1 MESFFP
7 NPPQNETKSP
17 IYFDFNDLEK
27 NVPIQ
32 EPYNLYEQ
40 WEGIEAA

>member
-32 EPYNLYEQ
+32 EPSNFYEHL
-40 WEGIEAA
+40 GYAEAA